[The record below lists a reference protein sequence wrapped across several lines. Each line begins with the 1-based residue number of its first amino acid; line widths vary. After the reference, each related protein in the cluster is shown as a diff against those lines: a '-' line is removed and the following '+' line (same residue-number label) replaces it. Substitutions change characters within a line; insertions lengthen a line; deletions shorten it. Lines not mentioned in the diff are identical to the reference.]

1 MRRGRSESVPCGAIR
16 RAARL
21 LGLVLTSAA
30 CTSWPGVETEPPV
43 VGEPLP
49 GSFYLVSHPQFAPAD
64 MTLRIDEEGGPSGRT
79 AKFASGEEVIV
90 NWSTLPLPRDKWIDI
105 NGQDCEGTFEIRERF
120 RTDLLLFLADDGTCR
135 IEVRGM
141 RPETNVQDLP
151 PE

>member
-1 MRRGRSESVPCGAIR
+1 VECSAVR
-16 RAARL
+16 RAGLL

-30 CTSWPGVETEPPV
+30 CTSWPGRETEPPI

-49 GSFYLVSHPQFAPAD
+49 GSFYLVSNPQLAPAD
-64 MTLRIDEEGGPSGRT
+64 LTLRIDEEGGPSARS
-79 AKFASGEEVIV
+79 AQFAAEEEVIV
-90 NWSTLPLPRDKWIDI
+90 NWSTLPLPRNKWIEV
-105 NGQDCEGTFEIRERF
+105 NGHDCEGTFEIRERF
-120 RTDLLLFLADDGTCR
+120 QTDLLLFLADDGTCR